1 MKKLLVVLLMFVF
14 AIGCGMS
21 ALREKSAETD
31 ERRSDDI
38 KTVTPKED
46 EADRGKSAG
55 EPEKSFSLARKKK
68 NGGGIVSE
76 KSLEEGKAPAKRST
90 DAGAPEGKLDAR
102 KKESPVYGK
111 SRGEAPATSGLKAG
125 FADDNKQFGYFVN
138 FLNRFKDKAQHYPI
152 NVEERIILRVR
163 DKNKKSLANADV
175 QIYSGNEL
183 LCAGK
188 TYADGSFL
196 FFPSEYGRKAAR
208 YRAVVTAQQRKREVN
223 IDRQGPREIVI
234 SFDTTRGEMQNVPL
248 DILFVMDTTGSMG
261 EEIGRLKGTIEII
274 NLNLSSL
281 STKPKIRFGMV
292 LYKDREDEYVTRIIP
307 FTDRLDDFQTEL
319 EKVSAAGGGDE
330 PEDLQTALHDAVKK
344 LRWNRDGI
352 RLAYIITDAP
362 AHIDYGQKYT
372 YADAVR
378 DARKEGIKFFSVGTG
393 GLNIHGE
400 YMLRQI
406 AQYTYAKYI
415 FLTYGEKGEAEGGQ
429 EGSVSHHTGSNFQTD
444 KLETIIMRFAK
455 EELSHLTDQPLD
467 EGDEYFKAVKIK
479 DEQNEETLQKLFDR
493 SITQLLD
500 YSTISIK
507 EGTPASMV
515 PFTPADMKLKLNA
528 EYFSE
533 QMVFS
538 LNRNKT
544 FKMVERKDLQKI
556 MRELEIQ
563 ATGAVDDAKAVK
575 LGKFIGARM
584 IIAGRLYAKSDNYEI
599 FLKLLRVETGE
610 VLSVNK
616 LMIDRRL
623 GLTR

>member
-1 MKKLLVVLLMFVF
+1 MKRMLVVLLVF
-14 AIGCGMS
+14 IFALGCSMS
-21 ALREKSAETD
+21 ALREKSAVTD
-31 ERRSDDI
+31 ERSTDDI
-38 KTVTPKED
+38 KTVKPKED
-46 EADRGKSAG
+46 GGTIASEI
-55 EPEKSFSLARKKK
+55 EKPSSLTRKKK
-68 NGGGIVSE
+68 NGGGVVTG
-76 KSLEEGKAPAKRST
+76 KSLEDSPAPKKRTKEAYASEG
-90 DAGAPEGKLDAR
+90 DLDASAG
-102 KKESPVYGK
+102 KKESSVYMK

-152 NVEERIILRVR
+152 NIEERIILRVR
-163 DKNKKSLANADV
+163 DKNKKSLANAVV
-175 QIYSGNEL
+175 QLYSGNEL
-183 LCAGK
+183 LCSGK

-196 FFPSEYGRKAAR
+196 FFPSEYDKKASR
-208 YRAVVTAQQRKREVN
+208 YRAVVTAQQQRKEVN
-223 IDRQGPREIVI
+223 IDRQGPREIVVG
-234 SFDTTRGEMQNVPL
+234 FDLNRGEMQNVPL
-248 DILFVMDTTGSMG
+248 DILFIMDTTGSMG

-292 LYKDREDEYVTRIIP
+292 LYKDREDEYITRLIP

-319 EKVSAAGGGDE
+319 EKVSASGGGDE
-330 PEDLQTALHDAVKK
+330 AEDLQTALHDAIKK
-344 LRWNRDGI
+344 LKWNNNGI

-415 FLTYGEKGEAEGGQ
+415 FLTYGERGEAEGGH

-479 DEQNEETLQKLFDR
+479 DEQNEETLQKLFER

-515 PFTPADMKLKLNA
+515 PFTPADMTLKLNA

-575 LGKFIGARM
+575 IGKFIGARM
-584 IIAGRLYAKSDNYEI
+584 IIAGRLYAKTENYEI

-616 LMIDRRL
+616 LLIDRRL